1 MAKEVTLGIIKPD
14 AVQKGVIGEI
24 INRNE
29 ANELKVVGLKMMQ
42 LDKDRAEGFYHV
54 HKGKGF
60 FNELVTFMTSGPV
73 VVMALE
79 SDGAIAKWRAVMGPT
94 DSTKA
99 PAGTIRGD
107 FGTDIQCNAVH
118 GSDAVET
125 AKFEV
130 GYFFE
135 PREVVS
141 YDWM

>member
-24 INRNE
+24 INRIE
-29 ANELKVVGLKMMQ
+29 ANELKVVGIKMMH
-42 LDKDRAEGFYHV
+42 LDRTRAEGFYHV
-54 HKGKGF
+54 HKDKGF
-60 FNELVTFMTSGPV
+60 FNELVNFMTSGPV

-79 SDGAIAKWRAVMGPT
+79 SDGAIAKWRSVMGPT

-99 PAGTIRGD
+99 PSGTIRGD